1 MLGNMTGLSFTID
14 AEAISLI
21 AESRPL
27 RVLGTVFSFIQ
38 PSWVVTA
45 KHVVEDQGLIRDN
58 LVVLVKN
65 TWVSATV
72 LYAHPQV
79 DIAVLQTSTATCGIP
94 LFPAH
99 HKFAGSTGLV
109 VAGYMPSKTDPKNG
123 LAVEMNHIPTFEIE
137 SRGRADLEEETI
149 CFRAPFAEGGNSGG
163 PVFGAGGGVVGLVI
177 QRYGDAENMFARA
190 TSISPLLSRLTFS
203 SSA

>member
-1 MLGNMTGLSFTID
+1 MTGLSFTID

-21 AESRPL
+21 AESRPP
-27 RVLGTVFSFIQ
+27 RVLGTVFAFIR
-38 PSWVVTA
+38 PNWVVTA
-45 KHVVEDQGLIRDN
+45 RHVVEDQGLIREN

-65 TWVSATV
+65 TWVSARV

-79 DIAVLQTSTATCGIP
+79 DIAVLQTSIATCDIP

-109 VAGYMPSKTDPKNG
+109 VAGYMPSKTDSRNV
-123 LAVEMNHIPTFEIE
+123 LAVEVNHIPNFEIE
-137 SRGRADLEEETI
+137 PRGRADLEEETI

-163 PVFGAGGGVVGLVI
+163 PVFGAGGGVIGLVI
-177 QRYGDAENMFARA
+177 QRYGDAEAMFTRA
-190 TSISPLLSRLTFS
+190 TSISPILSRLTF
-203 SSA
+203 ANEE